1 MVDGKILKNKIKMEK
16 LVSIKKI
23 TQDEFL
29 KSEEIYNVC
38 SDIYINKFF
47 LEKNFSLDD
56 ISGLLFFLY
65 YINDEIVGFATHQD
79 NTFFYLIDS
88 VFNPEYLYS
97 EHQKE
102 LVESVIKEIKELDD
116 DVLICAYQS
125 TEEDKDFYT
134 NMGFTLYKDFSIQ
147 SPAMFKKGLDLTR
160 FVLEIR

>member
-1 MVDGKILKNKIKMEK
+1 MEE

-47 LEKNFSLDD
+47 LEENFSLDD

-88 VFNPEYLYS
+88 VFKSEYMYS

-102 LVESVIKEIKELDD
+102 LVKNIIKEIKEVDEE
-116 DVLICAYQS
+116 VLICAYQS
-125 TEEDKDFYT
+125 TEEDKYFYI

-147 SPAMFKKGLDLTR
+147 SPGMFRTGLDLTR
-160 FVLEIR
+160 FVLELR